1 MLFVMSRGIL
11 NYMRFFLVFLIL
23 TGLTYG
29 GYLLYRQ
36 STYSSSPPLF
46 RAPSSDGITLSAP
59 DQLWQNLESVLG
71 ESINRGI
78 TGVTNL
84 ANQVSGGTAEPII
97 NQAISDLQQK
107 IKDLPQDQAQKLQ
120 YNYCKTVVTEYE
132 NDNQ

>member
-1 MLFVMSRGIL
+1 MAISFIG
-11 NYMRFFLVFLIL
+11 N
-23 TGLTYG
+23 
-29 GYLLYRQ
+29 
-36 STYSSSPPLF
+36 PPI
-46 RAPSSDGITLSAP
+46 PSSDGITLSAP

>member
-1 MLFVMSRGIL
+1 
-11 NYMRFFLVFLIL
+11 
-23 TGLTYG
+23 
-29 GYLLYRQ
+29 
-36 STYSSSPPLF
+36 
-46 RAPSSDGITLSAP
+46 
-59 DQLWQNLESVLG
+59 
-71 ESINRGI
+71 
-78 TGVTNL
+78 L